1 MKSPWASFLQGTQ
14 SVSKAI
20 VRATEMSHL
29 KYSTAEYLNLA
40 RTLLLRGGK
49 ETKLLDYRVAFLDLG
64 SFKIVVRDV
73 FIKGE
78 YYFVTDNDTP
88 VILDCGANI
97 GLATLFFKRWY
108 PRARIKSFEADPTTA
123 DVLRNNVRNNGLE
136 DVMVYNLLLSDQVGD
151 GTFYVSAD
159 VPGSL
164 QMSTTRERFSTAAR
178 EIKVPSG
185 KLSDFIDGPV
195 DFLKLDIEG
204 AEFAVMHDLV
214 ESGKIAQISRM
225 VIEYHHKMGAQQSQ
239 MASFLSILE
248 VAGFEYQLHAKC
260 EPITSENLFQD
271 IMIGA
276 YRPASPSA
284 RATNHAVASALS
296 GDTVPSAS

>member
-1 MKSPWASFLQGTQ
+1 MKGAQ
-14 SVSKAI
+14 SVFKMM

-29 KYSTAEYLNLA
+29 KYSATDLA
-40 RTLLLRGGK
+40 GLLRVLLLRSGK
-49 ETKLLDYRVAFLDLG
+49 ETRLLDYRVAFLDLG
-64 SFKIVVRDV
+64 SFKIVVWDV

-78 YYFVTDNDTP
+78 YYFVTDNDAP

-123 DVLRNNVRNNGLE
+123 ETLRSNVRNNGLE
-136 DVMVYNLLLSDQVGD
+136 DVVVHNLLLSDQVGE

-159 VPGSL
+159 VAGSL

-178 EIKVPSG
+178 EIKVQSG
-185 KLSDFIDGPV
+185 RLSDFIDGPI

-225 VIEYHHKMGAQQSQ
+225 VIEYHHKMGAQPSH

-248 VAGFEYQLHAKC
+248 AAGFEYQIHARC
-260 EPITSENLFQD
+260 EPITSEDLFQD

-276 YRPASPSA
+276 YRP
-284 RATNHAVASALS
+284 
-296 GDTVPSAS
+296 

>member
-1 MKSPWASFLQGTQ
+1 MKSTRGRFLQGAQ
-14 SVSKAI
+14 SLFKMM

-29 KYSTAEYLNLA
+29 KYSASELANLA
-40 RTLLLRGGK
+40 RVLLLRNGK
-49 ETKLLDYRVAFLDLG
+49 EAKLLDYRVAFLDLG
-64 SFKIVVRDV
+64 SFKIVVWDV

-78 YYFVTDNDTP
+78 YYFVTDKDAP

-97 GLATLFFKRWY
+97 GMATLFFKRWF
-108 PRARIKSFEADPTTA
+108 PNARINSFEADPTTA
-123 DVLRNNVRNNGLE
+123 DVLRGNVRSNGLK
-136 DVMVYNLLLSDQVGD
+136 DVVVHNLLLSDQVGE

-159 VPGSL
+159 IAGSL
-164 QMSTTRERFSTAAR
+164 QMSTTRERFSTGVR

-185 KLSDFIDGPV
+185 RLSDFIDGPV

-225 VIEYHHKMGAQQSQ
+225 VVEYHHKMGAQPSH

-248 VAGFEYQLHAKC
+248 AAGFEYQIHARC
-260 EPITSENLFQD
+260 EPITSEGLFQD

-276 YRPASPSA
+276 YRP
-284 RATNHAVASALS
+284 
-296 GDTVPSAS
+296 